1 MDRLAGKV
9 AIITGAS
16 RGMGAHE
23 ARLFASEGAAVVVC
37 DLLDARGEA
46 VAAEIVAAGGRAIYR
61 HLDVTD
67 EAAWGAVVAY
77 VLEWQGRLDI
87 LLNNAGINI
96 RGNIAETLPADWAKV
111 LGVNLS
117 GPLLGM
123 RAVAP
128 AMKAGGGGSV
138 INIASVAGIRASRSA
153 AYTTSKWALR
163 GLSRVAA
170 VEFASSGIRVNTIC
184 PGVVPTELNAGQPYL
199 ELATKRTPLR
209 RLASADDV
217 AKAALFLASD
227 DAKFITGTDVIV
239 DGGITVQD
247 PGSAQFDER

>member
-1 MDRLAGKV
+1 MCRLAGKV

-23 ARLFASEGAAVVVC
+23 ARLFAREGAAVVVC

-67 EAAWGAVVAY
+67 EAAWSAAVANAV
-77 VLEWQGRLDI
+77 EWQGRLDI

-96 RGNIAETLPADWAKV
+96 RGNIVELLPTDWARV

-123 RAVAP
+123 RAAVP
-128 AMKAGGGGSV
+128 AMQAAGGGSIV
-138 INIASVAGIRASRSA
+138 NIASVAGIRASRSA
-153 AYTTSKWALR
+153 AYTASKWALR

-170 VEFASSGIRVNTIC
+170 VEFAASRIRVNTVC

-199 ELATKRTPLR
+199 ALATKRTPLR
-209 RLASADDV
+209 RLAGAEDV
-217 AKAALFLASD
+217 ARAALFLASD
-227 DAKFITGTDVIV
+227 DAAFITGTDVIV
-239 DGGITVQD
+239 DGGITAQD
-247 PGSAQFDER
+247 PGSAQFDEG

>member
-1 MDRLAGKV
+1 MARLAGKV

-16 RGMGAHE
+16 RSMGAHE
-23 ARLFASEGAAVVVC
+23 ARLFAREGAAVVVC

-46 VAAEIVAAGGRAIYR
+46 VVAEIIAAGGRAIYR

-67 EAAWGAVVAY
+67 EAAWNAVVADT
-77 VLEWQGRLDI
+77 VAWQGRLDI
-87 LLNNAGINI
+87 LVNNAGINI
-96 RGNIAETLPADWAKV
+96 RANIAELLPADWARV
-111 LGVNLS
+111 MAVNLS

-123 RAVAP
+123 RAAAP
-128 AMKAGGGGSV
+128 AMQAGGGGSV

-153 AYTTSKWALR
+153 AYTASKWALR

-170 VEFASSGIRVNTIC
+170 VEFAPSGIRVNTIC

-199 ELATKRTPLR
+199 AVAAKRTPLR

-217 AKAALFLASD
+217 ARAALFLASD
-227 DAKFITGTDVIV
+227 DATFITGTDMIV